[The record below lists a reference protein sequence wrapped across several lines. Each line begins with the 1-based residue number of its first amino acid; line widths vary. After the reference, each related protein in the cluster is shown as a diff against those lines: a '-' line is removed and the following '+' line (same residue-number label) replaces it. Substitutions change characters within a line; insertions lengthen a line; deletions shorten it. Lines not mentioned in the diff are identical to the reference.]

1 MEPDALAPNLS
12 YTEFVY
18 NNESDVTPLYWPLA
32 ISQLATKRNAYE
44 LYTDNPDQYITYSG
58 DWQSLLVS
66 REKEGRYRSFT
77 LRAYSGDSF
86 KFYIST
92 PSGVAD
98 SRYYSGPLTVS
109 GVYNTLQEYAS
120 ENDARTNAITF
131 TAPSGN
137 SYVYSL
143 PQVLPID
150 WVRLHHQAIASGESY
165 RLYQF
170 LPRTL
175 IQVDDLEAD
184 VIDAVTVRVSDSI
197 VVTADD
203 LADGSITGA
212 KILAGTVSGVLI
224 TPGTITS
231 NLIQAQAITADKL
244 DVSQLDA
251 LATNTGSLFVNSGI
265 TLGENGFLWTGQS
278 VSGEVFITKSG
289 IIVDNAFAP
298 GTEVFSVGGGSR
310 FIFNYVPRSR
320 IRYFPSL
327 YSVTTPIDYT
337 LTPYSGPEF
346 YFDVSASQLGKI
358 SNTSDAFNGYAS
370 RIQTGYS
377 PTPTGL
383 RNDYAESTIS
393 VVASGQSYFTLFAS
407 DSKEAVGSSITMTAG
422 GNAVSYLGGNPGT
435 RVSINSREL
444 RVSTSFANI
453 RDNLTVYK
461 DVSQTGP
468 FIEAFSPI
476 LEVNETNFRYVDPK
490 DSFMSSPAVD
500 LFVVNNSGN
509 ASLKGNLTV
518 SGSISTLG
526 AVYGTSG
533 LNTQYEMSSAGI
545 FFRDSA
551 DNSLIFKANTTG
563 ITLNSSTGGRII
575 DISTSTGNLD
585 MFGGDFFMYNS
596 AETDIVAS
604 ITKTGVAEFT
614 GSTKSPNFYAS
625 TGGSVSAPAFTFS
638 TDLDSGLFSV
648 SDGVLALTTNA
659 VESTRFTAGQIRAAN
674 GTQLA
679 PSISFANDPDTGIY
693 RLSGGIGFSMND
705 SIAAYITTNNVL
717 AVNTT
722 NQNGQITAQVPD
734 GTARNVLTLIQ
745 NNSASPFVNFSSAI
759 GVGEP
764 IQTSA
769 LGTYYGK
776 IRVQAN
782 GTIRWIALYNT

>member
-197 VVTADD
+197 IVTADD
-203 LADGSITGA
+203 LAPGSITGE
-212 KILAGTVSGVLI
+212 KILAGTISGVLI
-224 TPGTITS
+224 TPGTITAS
-231 NLIQAQAITADKL
+231 LIQANSITASLL
-244 DVSQLDA
+244 DVDELSA
-251 LATNTGSLFVNSGI
+251 VATKTGSLEVTNLITVTSGEIDAGLVKMDQTGI
-265 TLGENGFLWTGQS
+265 TIGSFTEELTDTNTVRIRGKLNPSGGNVVGMAIYNSLNPTTPHAVFQTDFDNAVEIENLAVDGVTNINIPQGDYDYAFQVWVAEPTFPQLAVGYGYVDISTELVIHGFDTSDYLTATTLTNTLIDHKGD
-278 VSGEVFITKSG
+278 INASG
-289 IIVDNAFAP
+289 IITSPLFTLPGSTAFWDNNQGFVTDNNITLLGPASTVTLTDGTVDRIVMTKGSIYTYTPNAVP
-298 GTEVFSVGGGSR
+298 STILDTGGGG
-310 FIFNYVPRSR
+310 FYLYNKDILLHPTWGQ
-320 IRYFPSL
+320 PS
-327 YSVTTPIDYT
+327 SVYIGSD
-337 LTPYSGPEF
+337 G
-346 YFDVSASQLGKI
+346 SAS
-358 SNTSDAFNGYAS
+358 
-370 RIQTGYS
+370 
-377 PTPTGL
+377 
-383 RNDYAESTIS
+383 
-393 VVASGQSYFTLFAS
+393 
-407 DSKEAVGSSITMTAG
+407 
-422 GNAVSYLGGNPGT
+422 
-435 RVSINSREL
+435 
-444 RVSTSFANI
+444 
-453 RDNLTVYK
+453 
-461 DVSQTGP
+461 
-468 FIEAFSPI
+468 
-476 LEVNETNFRYVDPK
+476 
-490 DSFMSSPAVD
+490 
-500 LFVVNNSGN
+500 
-509 ASLKGNLTV
+509 
-518 SGSISTLG
+518 
-526 AVYGTSG
+526 
-533 LNTQYEMSSAGI
+533 
-545 FFRDSA
+545 
-551 DNSLIFKANTTG
+551 
-563 ITLNSSTGGRII
+563 
-575 DISTSTGNLD
+575 
-585 MFGGDFFMYNS
+585 
-596 AETDIVAS
+596 
-604 ITKTGVAEFT
+604 
-614 GSTKSPNFYAS
+614 
-625 TGGSVSAPAFTFS
+625 
-638 TDLDSGLFSV
+638 FSV
-648 SDGVLALTTNA
+648 SVSSAIIG
-659 VESTRFTAGQIRAAN
+659 AAN
-674 GTQLA
+674 GTISS
-679 PSISFANDPDTGIY
+679 PSFRFSNDTNTGIYRYAEDGLSIATGGVDAVRFGPAQVLGTNGSQSVPSYSFANDPDTGIY
-693 RLSGGIGFSMND
+693 RLFGGIGFSMNN
-705 SIAAYITTNNVL
+705 SIAAYISTNNIF

-745 NNSASPFVNFSSAI
+745 NNSASPFVNFASAI